1 MRPPDE
7 DAAFNHKVHYGRYV
21 SRRLRRALRA
31 VLAADVE
38 AATLLVLQ
46 RGREW
51 EDTKGPV
58 QDARADRD
66 AADDELDTI
75 AQDARARLAGRSADA
90 VKKAPYTL
98 IFPEGVG
105 YYTAAPID
113 EEKKRYDELQKRLT
127 EHLPANDE
135 VQKDAV
141 PKIIAGLAAFEAAE
155 KALATSLTAESL
167 ASTRLDAAEDAFR
180 RLMTKVYGLL
190 VSELGKPAAEKFFPR
205 PSGARRKKGGGSED

>member
-7 DAAFNHKVHYGRYV
+7 DAAFSHNVHYGRYV
-21 SRRLRRALRA
+21 TRRLRRAQRA
-31 VLAADVE
+31 SLAADVE

-51 EDTKGPV
+51 EDAKGPV

-66 AADDELDTI
+66 AADDELDSV
-75 AQDARARLAGRSADA
+75 AQDARANLAGRSADA

-98 IFPEGVG
+98 IFPDGIG

-135 VQKDAV
+135 VRKDAV
-141 PKIIAGLAAFEAAE
+141 PKIAAGLDAFDDAE
-155 KALATSLTAESL
+155 RALAASLTAESL
-167 ASTRLDAAEDAFR
+167 ASTRLDAAEEAFR

-190 VSELGKPAAEKFFPR
+190 VSELGKPAAEKFFPK